1 MSLEK
6 KYFFCDLFIYKT
18 EKSNPYLLHVWKIF
32 FVQVNGSD
40 FKNDEDPNYAC
51 CLLKFANT

>member
-6 KYFFCDLFIYKT
+6 KYFFVIYLFIKLKKATHIY
-18 EKSNPYLLHVWKIF
+18 YMCGRV

-40 FKNDEDPNYAC
+40 LKNGEDPNYAC